1 MTIKQLITKLDNE
14 YSSIMEDIRKSEYD
28 IYELCQG
35 TDFIEKIV
43 ENINLT
49 VTDKEYRIMTN
60 ELYGIYNY
68 VTSKEKL
75 VENLKVDF
83 FEWNVVD
90 HENFKT
96 ITQFK
101 KYILSECQSLT
112 VFTQSDKVRQN
123 KIKGG

>member
-1 MTIKQLITKLDNE
+1 MTIKQLIAKLDNE

-49 VTDKEYRIMTN
+49 VTDKEYKIMTN
-60 ELYGIYNY
+60 EPYGIYNY

-83 FEWNVVD
+83 FEWKVVD
-90 HENFKT
+90 PEKFKT

-101 KYILSECQSLT
+101 KYILSEC
-112 VFTQSDKVRQN
+112 
-123 KIKGG
+123 

>member
-14 YSSIMEDIRKSEYD
+14 YSSIMEDVRKNEYD
-28 IYELCQG
+28 IYEISQG

-68 VTSKEKL
+68 VTSKENL
-75 VENLKVDF
+75 VENLKVDY
-83 FEWNVVD
+83 FEWKVVD
-90 HENFKT
+90 SEKFKT
-96 ITQFK
+96 ISQFK
-101 KYILSECQSLT
+101 KYILSEC
-112 VFTQSDKVRQN
+112 
-123 KIKGG
+123 

>member
-68 VTSKEKL
+68 VTSKEEL
-75 VENLKVDF
+75 VEILKVDY
-83 FEWNVVD
+83 FEWKVVD
-90 HENFKT
+90 SEKFKT
-96 ITQFK
+96 IAQFK
-101 KYILSECQSLT
+101 KYILSEC
-112 VFTQSDKVRQN
+112 
-123 KIKGG
+123 